1 MTRPSHKISKR
12 FLFVYFML
20 GGLIFLFTPAGVTG
34 KLQLAYARMFR
45 GPLAAGRVATLAAQ
59 TPTYTKNG
67 RSKTYEQLQAEN
79 RQLQNITATYKAHLT
94 KAEDEIAKLQQLRS
108 NPDWKRIIPVRASIL
123 SDPSGSRKD
132 ILINRGKADGIA
144 VGQFVLGDFSVIGT
158 ISNVLGPTAKVR
170 LITDPESRV
179 WVQVDQSNARGW
191 MIGADSGAT
200 AVRQVDSRLEVKK
213 GAHIYALRAPGYPEI
228 PFPTGIVVD
237 SKPDEDP
244 LFQAIS
250 VEPVCDIA
258 NLESVYV
265 IVPAR

>member
-59 TPTYTKNG
+59 TPTRPKNG

-79 RQLQNITATYKAHLT
+79 RQLQNITANYKARLT
-94 KAEDEIAKLQQLRS
+94 KAEDQITELQQLRS
-108 NPDWKRIIPVRASIL
+108 NPEWKRIKPVRASVL
-123 SDPSGSRKD
+123 SDPGQGRKEL
-132 ILINRGKADGIA
+132 LINAGKTDELA

-158 ISNVLGPTAKVR
+158 ISAVLDHTAKVR

-179 WVQVDQSNARGW
+179 WVQFDQSNARGW
-191 MIGADSGAT
+191 MMGADSGAT
-200 AVRQVDSRLEVKK
+200 AVRQVDSRLEIKK
-213 GAHIYALRAPGYPEI
+213 GARIYALKAPGYPEI
-228 PFPTGIVVD
+228 PFVTGVVVD
-237 SKPDEDP
+237 SRPDEDP
-244 LFQAIS
+244 LFQAVS

-258 NLESVYV
+258 NLKSVYV